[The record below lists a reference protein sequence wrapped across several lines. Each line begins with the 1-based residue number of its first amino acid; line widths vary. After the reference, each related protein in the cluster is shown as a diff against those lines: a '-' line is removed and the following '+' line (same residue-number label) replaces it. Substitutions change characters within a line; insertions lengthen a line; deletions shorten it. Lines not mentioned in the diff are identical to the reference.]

1 MSITVNM
8 DKNLYLSLSSAVAL
22 LTTTMQNPSKANACA
37 ARLGV
42 AADVIDQ
49 AFEACTSI
57 AAKTKLAKSYP
68 ELLRAGIQF
77 LTFKQQPPD
86 HVAMLSRLT
95 ACSCDFRQTSMRQ
108 LHKPNRFR
116 PDGRTHI
123 DATTLVFD
131 AVATVSNCLVFA
143 LADLTQHKFRNAN
156 TNKAGDQNWPQSPED
171 LLPLGPKDSLVGL
184 ELWVAGAPLGY
195 IIFKL
200 IGYLSLFYVPFAQ
213 EVFKPNFTMPLARP
227 IQHLKEAVKFYDG
240 GDPLPLARTHFF
252 TYPVMTIFEFF
263 SNLERCDTSQFNIMT
278 TCRGSWI
285 SPVLARLTTIVATL
299 PQEWSETRSLMAWMS
314 AWANAEIERGVATA
328 RFDREHFT
336 ELTSFDPVETAFNG
350 MVHARKVGC
359 MNIVCPSLPTE
370 VIHSRLCSRCDL
382 VRYCGEKC
390 QKEAWKCAI
399 LSHKPFCAVAHSLK
413 ESFGADWPQLWT
425 VGFTYAQFQALCRSK
440 AVDTEVV
447 KAIGNTLSALRVRQ
461 SVHRENLQREG
472 ESQMERLIRA
482 EKEKVG
488 RQKLEAIKASAG
500 GDSIAVFN
508 REDGISMMTSGAI
521 R

>member
-1 MSITVNM
+1 M
-8 DKNLYLSLSSAVAL
+8 DKNPYLSLSSAVAL

-37 ARLGV
+37 VRLGV
-42 AADVIDQ
+42 AADLIDQ
-49 AFEACTSI
+49 AFEARTSI

-86 HVAMLSRLT
+86 HVAMMGQLT
-95 ACSCDFRQTSMRQ
+95 ACSCDFRQTGMRQ
-108 LHKPNRFR
+108 LHKPSRFR
-116 PDGRTHI
+116 PDGRTQI
-123 DATTLVFD
+123 DTTTLVFD

-156 TNKAGDQNWPQSPED
+156 TNEAGDRNWPQGPED
-171 LLPLGPKDSLVGL
+171 LLPLGPEDSLVGL
-184 ELWVAGAPLGY
+184 ELWVAAAPLGY

-213 EVFKPNFTMPLARP
+213 EVFKPNFTMALARP
-227 IQHLKEAVKFYDG
+227 IEHLEEAVKFYDG
-240 GDPLPLARTHFF
+240 GDPSSLARTHFF

-263 SNLERCDTSQFNIMT
+263 SNLQRCDTPQFNIMI

-299 PQEWSETRSLMAWMS
+299 PQEWSKIRLLMVVMS
-314 AWANAEIERGVATA
+314 AWANAVIEGGVATA
-328 RFDREHFT
+328 RFDRERFT
-336 ELTSFDPVETAFNG
+336 ELPSFDAVETAFNE
-350 MVHARKVGC
+350 MVDTRKVGC
-359 MNIVCPSLPTE
+359 MNIVCGSLPTE
-370 VIHSRLCSRCDL
+370 AIHSRLCSRCDL
-382 VRYCGEKC
+382 VRFCGEKC

-399 LSHKPFCAVAHSLK
+399 LPHRPFCAVAHSLK

-425 VGFTYAQFQALCRSK
+425 IGFTYAQFQALCRSK

-447 KAIGNTLSALRVRQ
+447 KAIGSTMSALGIRQ
-461 SVHRENLQREG
+461 NVHRDNLKREG

-482 EKEKVG
+482 EREKVQ
-488 RQKLEAIKASAG
+488 RQKSEAMKASLG
-500 GDSIAVFN
+500 GNLMVFD
-508 REDGISMMTSGAI
+508 REAGISMMTSGAI

>member
-1 MSITVNM
+1 M
-8 DKNLYLSLSSAVAL
+8 DKRPYLSLSSAVAL

-95 ACSCDFRQTSMRQ
+95 ACSCDFRQTGMRQ
-108 LHKPNRFR
+108 LHKPSRFR
-116 PDGRTHI
+116 PDGRTQI
-123 DATTLVFD
+123 DTTTLVFD

-156 TNKAGDQNWPQSPED
+156 TNKAGDRNWPQGPED

-200 IGYLSLFYVPFAQ
+200 IGGFQ
-213 EVFKPNFTMPLARP
+213 TPNFTMPLARP
-227 IQHLKEAVKFYDG
+227 IQHLEEAVKFYDG
-240 GDPLPLARTHFF
+240 GDPSPLARTHFF

-263 SNLERCDTSQFNIMT
+263 SNLQRCDTAEFNMMIT
-278 TCRGSWI
+278 RRGSWI
-285 SPVLARLTTIVATL
+285 SPVLARLTTIGATL
-299 PQEWSETRSLMAWMS
+299 PQEWGKTRLLMAFMS
-314 AWANAEIERGVATA
+314 AWANAEIAGGVATA
-328 RFDREHFT
+328 VLERKHFT
-336 ELTSFDPVETAFNG
+336 ELPSFDALEKAFNE
-350 MVHARKVGC
+350 MVDTRKVGC
-359 MNIVCPSLPTE
+359 VNIVCASLPTE

-382 VRYCGEKC
+382 VRFCGEKC
-390 QKEAWKCAI
+390 QKEAWKCAT
-399 LSHKPFCAVAHSLK
+399 LPHKPFCAVVHSLK

-425 VGFTYAQFQALCRSK
+425 IGFTYAQFQALCRSK
-440 AVDTEVV
+440 AVDTEAVE
-447 KAIGNTLSALRVRQ
+447 AIGDTLSALRIRQ
-461 SVHRENLQREG
+461 AVHREDLQIEG
-472 ESQMERLIRA
+472 ESQTERLIRA
-482 EKEKVG
+482 EREKVQHQ
-488 RQKLEAIKASAG
+488 RSEAIIASVG
-500 GDSIAVFN
+500 GDTTVMVLD
-508 REDGISMMTSGAI
+508 RESGISMITSGAI
-521 R
+521 H